1 MDIGRQLRV
10 IVVEPEEIELAP
22 AKKVPARLGAE
33 DDHQPGH
40 RTSAEPKSAPP
51 PPPASLSTRRR

>member
-1 MDIGRQLRV
+1 
-10 IVVEPEEIELAP
+10 
-22 AKKVPARLGAE
+22 VPARLGAE